1 MAILVREDGTRPL
14 ALSASALIGRSLRA
28 DVKLADPLVSN
39 VHASILWNGAR
50 WELLDHSSRN
60 GTRLDGKLL
69 EPGRS
74 SFIAR
79 DSVVEFG
86 TPRERWTFRED
97 GPPSPFAVALDGTIV
112 VGTESMI
119 ALPSL
124 DTPDVTAFQASDQS
138 WVVEEAGVLRQL
150 ETNTTVVAANTA
162 WTIYLPILADRT
174 VEATR
179 RSRKPSIRESC
190 LRFCV
195 SRDEERVEICL
206 EHSAGTIALPSRAH
220 GYMLLTLARKLLDD
234 AEFLPTSERG
244 WIHRDTL
251 AKMLAVDTTHLYVS
265 ILRARKQFADAGVA
279 DAMLLIE
286 RREGSREMRIGCAQ
300 VTVVQS

>member
-1 MAILVREDGTRPL
+1 
-14 ALSASALIGRSLRA
+14 
-28 DVKLADPLVSN
+28 LVSN

-97 GPPSPFAVALDGTIV
+97 GPPSPFALALDGTLV

-124 DTPDVTAFQASDQS
+124 DAPDVTAFQASDQS
-138 WVVEEAGVLRQL
+138 WVVEEAGVLRRL
-150 ETNTTVVAANTA
+150 ETNTTVVAANTS
-162 WTIYLPILADRT
+162 WTIYLPIPRDRT
-174 VEATR
+174 VEATPR
-179 RSRKPSIRESC
+179 TRKPSIRESC

-195 SRDEERVEICL
+195 SSDEEHVEIRL
-206 EHSAGTIALPSRAH
+206 DHAAGTIALPSRAH

-234 AEFLPTSERG
+234 VELLPASERG

-251 AKMLAVDTTHLYVS
+251 AKMLAVETSHLYVS

-286 RREGSREMRIGCAQ
+286 RREGSHEMRIGCAQ
-300 VTVVQS
+300 VTVVRS